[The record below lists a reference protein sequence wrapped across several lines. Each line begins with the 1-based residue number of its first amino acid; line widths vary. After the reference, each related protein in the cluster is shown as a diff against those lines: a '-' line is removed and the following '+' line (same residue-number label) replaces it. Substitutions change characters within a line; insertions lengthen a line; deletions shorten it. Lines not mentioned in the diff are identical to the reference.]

1 MLKVGDK
8 APDFK
13 LKDETGREI
22 SLSSFRDKKVVIYF
36 YPKDDTP
43 GCTKEACSI
52 RDVYD
57 DILEAGAVVI
67 GISKDDARSHER
79 FKSKYNLPFYLLSDP
94 ENEVIEQ
101 YGAWQEKKMYGKTYM
116 GIARITY
123 IVDGEGIVKKVYSKV
138 KPETHGEE
146 LLTDLRTI

>member
-22 SLSSFRDKKVVIYF
+22 ALSDFKGKKVVIYF

-43 GCTKEACSI
+43 GCTAEACSF

-57 DILEAGAVVI
+57 DLLVAGAVVI
-67 GISKDDARSHER
+67 GISKDEVSSHKN
-79 FKSKYNLPFYLLSDP
+79 FKAKYNLPFYLLSDP
-94 ENEVIEQ
+94 QHEVIEK
-101 YGAWQEKKMYGKTYM
+101 YGAWQEKKMYGKISM
-116 GIARITY
+116 GTARITY
-123 IVDGEGIVKKVYSKV
+123 IVDQEGIIRKIFPKVR
-138 KPETHGEE
+138 PEAHGEE
-146 LLTDLRTI
+146 VLEAIKNI

>member
-1 MLKVGDK
+1 MLKVGDI

-13 LKDETGREI
+13 LKDESGKEV
-22 SLSSFRDKKVVIYF
+22 SLSDFKGKKVVIYF

-57 DILEAGAVVI
+57 DILKAGAVVM
-67 GISKDDARSHER
+67 GISKDNENSHSK

-94 ENEVIEQ
+94 EHQVLEK
-101 YGAWQEKKMYGKTYM
+101 YGAWQEKKLYGKVQM
-116 GIARITY
+116 GIARITF
-123 IVDGEGIVKKVYSKV
+123 IVDEEGIIKKVYSKV
-138 KPETHGEE
+138 NPEVHGEE
-146 LLTDLRTI
+146 ILEDLKNI